1 MKSNLQ
7 ESTIKSIF
15 SDFDHDDQVNLIC
28 ELMKIA
34 RVDSVIQQDR
44 IIKVAGAEV
53 GAAKDE
59 TEEAK
64 RYRHYRQ
71 EFDGWLYDFLPRF
84 IIVVEK
90 DYLDRCFK
98 FFELV
103 LSKAIGFC
111 NSPDGYA
118 FCVRDDSCRIEP
130 FQQDDKIAS
139 AMVLM
144 GSESIQTNHLCCV
157 VENTEVEG
165 FSQWRMSFQDFFVLI
180 YNRSDE
186 EVNVLLLI
194 MRFFGDDPERL
205 ASANQ
210 FLKVRYPY
218 LVGEDQLI
226 DNDNLLKLFS
236 GLTLT
241 PRNH

>member
-1 MKSNLQ
+1 MKPNLQ

-15 SDFDHDDQVNLIC
+15 SNFDHDKQVNLIC
-28 ELMKIA
+28 ELMEIA

-44 IIKVAGAEV
+44 IIKVAGVEMNAP
-53 GAAKDE
+53 KDE

-84 IIVVEK
+84 IIVIEK

-103 LSKAIGFC
+103 LSKSKGFC
-111 NSPDGYA
+111 QCQFDGYG
-118 FCVRDDSCRIEP
+118 FCIRDDSDEISP
-130 FQQDDKIAS
+130 FQDRMNS
-139 AMVLM
+139 AMALM

-157 VENTEVEG
+157 VKSTEGNG
-165 FSQWRMSFQDFFVLI
+165 FGKWRMSFQDFFVLI

-194 MRFFGDDPERL
+194 MRFFGDDTEML
-205 ASANQ
+205 TNANRA
-210 FLKVRYPY
+210 LKVQYPH
-218 LVGEDQLI
+218 LIGEDQLI
-226 DNDNLLKLFS
+226 DNDKLFRLFP

-241 PRNH
+241 AVI